1 MFSFCWQFCICLIL
15 GFISIIV
22 ERHCGSNTVSVF
34 LNSNGILVLFAIFAI
49 NITSAAQLLNRFK
62 ELEERHNRP
71 NALDKQR
78 KTLKETFLESLLLI
92 CIFYCVMVAIPQHGW
107 DIIKNH
113 YYFYL
118 ALGII
123 ARACLYQT
131 LYVTWDLIRS
141 SISVDMKQKVK

>member
-1 MFSFCWQFCICLIL
+1 MFSFCWQFCICLIF
-15 GFISIIV
+15 GFISIII
-22 ERHCGSNTVSVF
+22 ERHFGSNTVSVF

-62 ELEERHNRP
+62 ELEERYNRP

-78 KTLKETFLESLLLI
+78 KTLKESFLETLLLI
-92 CIFYCVMVAIPQHGW
+92 CIFYCAMAVIPKHGW
-107 DIIKNH
+107 DLIKNH
-113 YYFYL
+113 DCFYL
-118 ALGII
+118 VLGII

-141 SISVDMKQKVK
+141 SISIDMKQNKK